1 MLVEAYL
8 ILLAYFVLGAVA
20 LFIISRRQ
28 GRRAAR
34 GHRVKYVTYF
44 IIIHVLFLSIAF
56 SEHAF
61 RILSALIVGGG
72 VVELARLFRR
82 SDYDRRG
89 FFVLSLGLF
98 GLIGSAFLYFGR
110 LDQGLIL
117 FTFMVLS
124 IFDAF
129 SQISGQLL
137 GRHRV
142 APVISPSKTVEGV
155 IGGALVA
162 LATSLFLRELAD
174 TGTRG
179 TLLLA
184 SGIVFCAFNGDLAA
198 SRYKRSYGVK
208 DFSALFP
215 GNGGMLDRFDSLI
228 AGGAFVALLAL
239 LGAL

>member
-1 MLVEAYL
+1 MLFVAYL
-8 ILLAYFVLGAVA
+8 ILLVYFVLGAIA
-20 LFIISRRQ
+20 LSVISRRQ
-28 GRRAAR
+28 GRQAAR

-44 IIIHVLFLSIAF
+44 VIIHVLFLSIAF
-56 SEHAF
+56 SQHAF
-61 RILSALIVGGG
+61 RLLSALIVVGGA
-72 VVELARLFRR
+72 VELTMLFRQ
-82 SDYDRRG
+82 SGFNRRA
-89 FFVLSLGLF
+89 FFALSLALFVLVC
-98 GLIGSAFLYFGR
+98 SAFLHFGR

-142 APVISPSKTVEGV
+142 APLVSPSKTVEGV

-162 LATSLFLRELAD
+162 LASSLLLKELAAAD
-174 TGTRG
+174 GRN

-198 SRYKRSYGVK
+198 SKYKRTYDAK

-215 GNGGMLDRFDSLI
+215 GNGGILDRFDSLI
-228 AGGAFVALLAL
+228 AGGAFVALLEL